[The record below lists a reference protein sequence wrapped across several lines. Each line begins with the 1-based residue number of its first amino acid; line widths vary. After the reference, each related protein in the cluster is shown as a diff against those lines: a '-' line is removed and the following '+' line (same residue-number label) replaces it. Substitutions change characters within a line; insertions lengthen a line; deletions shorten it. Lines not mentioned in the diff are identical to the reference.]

1 MKADRGKG
9 CRVHVVV
16 LILVVLLFL
25 QMMEDAN
32 LVNLVNGRHTPISGR
47 MC

>member
-1 MKADRGKG
+1 MCGVDLSGSI
-9 CRVHVVV
+9 VFV
-16 LILVVLLFL
+16 

-32 LVNLVNGRHTPISGR
+32 LVNLVNGRHTPISGM